1 MNDDAIAALVE
12 QYREWLGANGLGIL
26 AGDRVNESAAA
37 ALLDLSPRT
46 LRNYR
51 SARIGPT
58 YIKRRRVSYCLR
70 AIAEWELSRE

>member
-12 QYREWLGANGLGIL
+12 QYRGWLAENGHSIL

-51 SARIGPT
+51 SARMGPAFV
-58 YIKRRRVSYCLR
+58 KRRRVSYYLR

>member
-1 MNDDAIAALVE
+1 MDDDAVAALVQ
-12 QYREWLGANGLGIL
+12 QYREWLAENGHSIL

-51 SARIGPT
+51 SARTGPAF
-58 YIKRRRVSYCLR
+58 IKRRRVSYCLQ